1 MDGTRGHDCG
11 DGASQSANQWN
22 NGATTQTEVLQQT
35 IPQEPD
41 TSHVSRGFHRAGQSK
56 KNHDLRNENDNSR
69 DSTENTIE
77 QQIVALHGR
86 KRDLADS
93 LLDGGEVSGKLDA
106 DALLQLLKGE
116 A

>member
-1 MDGTRGHDCG
+1 
-11 DGASQSANQWN
+11 
-22 NGATTQTEVLQQT
+22 
-35 IPQEPD
+35 
-41 TSHVSRGFHRAGQSK
+41 
-56 KNHDLRNENDNSR
+56 
-69 DSTENTIE
+69 
-77 QQIVALHGR
+77 LHGR